1 MTSIK
6 LKFRPSTTPGK
17 EGSIVFQLIY
27 GRAVRRITS
36 EYKIFAEEWDGKT
49 GRIALPTPFSP
60 RYAHLVSVESALQW
74 KLNRLQRMVQ
84 ELCLIHI
91 SEPTRPY

>member
-27 GRAVRRITS
+27 GRTVRRITS
-36 EYKIFAEEWDGKT
+36 EYKIFAEEWDGEAGT
-49 GRIALPTPFSP
+49 GRTVCSTSSGD
-60 RYAHLVSVESALQW
+60 R
-74 KLNRLQRMVQ
+74 
-84 ELCLIHI
+84 
-91 SEPTRPY
+91 

>member
-6 LKFRPSTTPGK
+6 LKFRPSTMPGK

-36 EYKIFAEEWDGKT
+36 EYKIFAEEWDDEAVFHRV
-49 GRIALPTPFSP
+49 RIL
-60 RYAHLVSVESALQW
+60 
-74 KLNRLQRMVQ
+74 
-84 ELCLIHI
+84 LII
-91 SEPTRPY
+91 TI

>member
-27 GRAVRRITS
+27 GRTVRRITS
-36 EYKIFAEEWDGKT
+36 EYKIFAEEWEDRK
-49 GRIALPTPFSP
+49 
-60 RYAHLVSVESALQW
+60 SV
-74 KLNRLQRMVQ
+74 V
-84 ELCLIHI
+84 
-91 SEPTRPY
+91 

>member
-36 EYKIFAEEWDGKT
+36 EYKIFAEEWDDEEDSSAHAVLVT
-49 GRIALPTPFSP
+49 LRPPCFGRICPTVGTEQATADGAGK
-60 RYAHLVSVESALQW
+60 R
-74 KLNRLQRMVQ
+74 KGNR
-84 ELCLIHI
+84 HTK
-91 SEPTRPY
+91 P

>member
-36 EYKIFAEEWDGKT
+36 EYKNFRRGMGWQNWEDSPAHAVLAT
-49 GRIALPTPFSP
+49 LRPPCFGRICPT
-60 RYAHLVSVESALQW
+60 VETEQATADGAG
-74 KLNRLQRMVQ
+74 KRKGNRHGQ
-84 ELCLIHI
+84 
-91 SEPTRPY
+91 P

>member
-27 GRAVRRITS
+27 GRTVYGH
-36 EYKIFAEEWDGKT
+36 ENE
-49 GRIALPTPFSP
+49 
-60 RYAHLVSVESALQW
+60 VSKGL
-74 KLNRLQRMVQ
+74 RG
-84 ELCLIHI
+84 
-91 SEPTRPY
+91 

>member
-49 GRIALPTPFSP
+49 GRIALPTPRPPCFGRICP
-60 RYAHLVSVESALQW
+60 TVETEQATADGAG
-74 KLNRLQRMVQ
+74 KRKGNR
-84 ELCLIHI
+84 HGK
-91 SEPTRPY
+91 P

>member
-27 GRAVRRITS
+27 GRTVRRITS
-36 EYKIFAEEWDGKT
+36 EYKIFAEEWDGEA
-49 GRIALPTPFSP
+49 GRIALPAVLATLRPPCFD
-60 RYAHLVSVESALQW
+60 RI
-74 KLNRLQRMVQ
+74 
-84 ELCLIHI
+84 C
-91 SEPTRPY
+91 PTVGTEQATADGAGK